1 MEEIR
6 SLCPF
11 CFEEFQARVRRQ
23 SSGLVK
29 YLCAKKGIA
38 VTAYVENG
46 VVMNWVLSPGPAPT
60 CAAHP
65 AKPHGAKEGAAPEVK
80 GEAHSDKKS
89 H

>member
-46 VVMNWVLSPGPAPT
+46 VVMNWIVASGPART
-60 CAAHP
+60 C
-65 AKPHGAKEGAAPEVK
+65 GAQRGEGRGATEGLASEVNPSSNK
-80 GEAHSDKKS
+80 NS